1 MQQRIEAPIESDI
14 EAIAHQLI
22 HAQELVLHATGKK
35 LSGRESDLSAIQAA
49 LDSRTI
55 EPEATYSLQALGM
68 AFGKV
73 FIESHENYDWWMVED
88 EYGRDPAVRYKETTL
103 LVFPQTMISKRV
115 EDGQAVDVQALFEGL
130 ELHVADLLAEHY
142 PDS

>member
-1 MQQRIEAPIESDI
+1 MDQRIEAPTENDI
-14 EAIAHQLI
+14 DRIARHLI
-22 HAQELVLHATGKK
+22 HAEELLLRVAGHRRC
-35 LSGRESDLSAIQAA
+35 GRESDLVAIQSA

-73 FIESHENYDWWMVED
+73 FVENHENFDWWMVED
-88 EYGRDPAVRYKETTL
+88 EYGRDPAIRYKETTL

-115 EDGQAVDVQALFEGL
+115 EDGEPVDVRAIYEGL
-130 ELHVADLLAEHY
+130 ERDVADLLAEHY
-142 PDS
+142 PGA